1 MKNLYNGNIS
11 ETLWRTNK
19 DNVLRSYGYTYD
31 DLNRLRNAQYLRP
44 VNPLLPNTNLNPI
57 VGTFNESMQ
66 YDKNGNI
73 VALQRNG
80 GTESQSPAL
89 PIDNLIYNY
98 DGNQL
103 TKVDDS
109 ASVTDGFKDGI
120 NAPTEYTYDLNGNM
134 TTDQNKG
141 ISSITYNHL
150 NLPTKIIMAG
160 GNITYVYNALGQK
173 VSKTV
178 SNSTISPATTSNT
191 QYFGGFQYNN
201 SILQFFPT
209 AEGYVK
215 NTVVSGANTY
225 DYIFNYTDHLGNIRL
240 SYGIAP
246 GTQLLTIFEENNYY
260 PFGLKHGNY
269 NNLLK
274 SIVNLKDVAF
284 LDTPLDVKA
293 AKAIPI
299 GPDTPKSDSST
310 VANSGYQYKYNG
322 KELQDELGLNMYDYG
337 ARNYDAAIGRMNNMD
352 ALGENYYPISPYSY
366 ALNNPNYFID
376 PDGNY
381 IEIYYGKDS
390 KEHQKY
396 EYQKDRDYSKIDSPF
411 LADALKTLDAVYAAA
426 NIEVDSKTVNIMDG
440 IMNSDKELSVAKS
453 CEDCG
458 SNFSPARKFTDR
470 DDTSKRT
477 RNNIGTIYFDN
488 KNGVLFDDVKDSR
501 SDVLQQQ
508 LATGKFAKTAK
519 INSPTSLFGHE
530 MGHAFGFFTD
540 PTSYWQRK
548 EDTSGHSLTPY
559 FKNKEEARAT
569 TLSTQINIQ
578 LRENPRLNHRGTDVP
593 TQGVLS
599 NKIKR

>member
-1 MKNLYNGNIS
+1 M
-11 ETLWRTNK
+11 
-19 DNVLRSYGYTYD
+19 
-31 DLNRLRNAQYLRP
+31 
-44 VNPLLPNTNLNPI
+44 
-57 VGTFNESMQ
+57 
-66 YDKNGNI
+66 
-73 VALQRNG
+73 
-80 GTESQSPAL
+80 
-89 PIDNLIYNY
+89 
-98 DGNQL
+98 
-103 TKVDDS
+103 
-109 ASVTDGFKDGI
+109 
-120 NAPTEYTYDLNGNM
+120 
-134 TTDQNKG
+134 
-141 ISSITYNHL
+141 
-150 NLPTKIIMAG
+150 
-160 GNITYVYNALGQK
+160 
-173 VSKTV
+173 
-178 SNSTISPATTSNT
+178 
-191 QYFGGFQYNN
+191 
-201 SILQFFPT
+201 
-209 AEGYVK
+209 
-215 NTVVSGANTY
+215 
-225 DYIFNYTDHLGNIRL
+225 
-240 SYGIAP
+240 
-246 GTQLLTIFEENNYY
+246 
-260 PFGLKHGNY
+260 
-269 NNLLK
+269 
-274 SIVNLKDVAF
+274 
-284 LDTPLDVKA
+284 
-293 AKAIPI
+293 
-299 GPDTPKSDSST
+299 PD
-310 VANSGYQYKYNG
+310 
-322 KELQDELGLNMYDYG
+322 
-337 ARNYDAAIGRMNNMD
+337 IGRMNNMD

-366 ALNNPNYFID
+366 GLNNPNYFID

-396 EYQKDRDYSKIDSPF
+396 EYQKDRNYSKIDSPF

-426 NIEVDSKTVNIMDG
+426 NIEVDGKTVNIMDG

-470 DDTSKRT
+470 DDTSTRT

-578 LRENPRLNHRGTDVP
+578 LGENPRLNHRGTDVP

>member
-11 ETLWRTNK
+11 ETLWRSK
-19 DNVLRSYGYTYD
+19 QDNILRSYGYTYD
-31 DLNRLRNAQYLRP
+31 DLNRLQNAQYLRP
-44 VNPLLPNTNLNPI
+44 VNPLLPNTNLSPI

-66 YDKNGNI
+66 YDQNGNI

-109 ASVTDGFKDGI
+109 ASITDGFKDGI
-120 NAPTEYTYDLNGNM
+120 NALTEYTYDLNGNM

-299 GPDTPKSDSST
+299 GPDT
-310 VANSGYQYKYNG
+310 
-322 KELQDELGLNMYDYG
+322 
-337 ARNYDAAIGRMNNMD
+337 
-352 ALGENYYPISPYSY
+352 
-366 ALNNPNYFID
+366 
-376 PDGNY
+376 
-381 IEIYYGKDS
+381 
-390 KEHQKY
+390 
-396 EYQKDRDYSKIDSPF
+396 
-411 LADALKTLDAVYAAA
+411 LKV
-426 NIEVDSKTVNIMDG
+426 I
-440 IMNSDKELSVAKS
+440 
-453 CEDCG
+453 
-458 SNFSPARKFTDR
+458 
-470 DDTSKRT
+470 
-477 RNNIGTIYFDN
+477 
-488 KNGVLFDDVKDSR
+488 VL
-501 SDVLQQQ
+501 L
-508 LATGKFAKTAK
+508 
-519 INSPTSLFGHE
+519 
-530 MGHAFGFFTD
+530 
-540 PTSYWQRK
+540 
-548 EDTSGHSLTPY
+548 
-559 FKNKEEARAT
+559 
-569 TLSTQINIQ
+569 
-578 LRENPRLNHRGTDVP
+578 
-593 TQGVLS
+593 
-599 NKIKR
+599 

>member
-11 ETLWRTNK
+11 ETFWRTNK

-31 DLNRLRNAQYLRP
+31 DLNRLRNAQYIRP

-57 VGTFNESMQ
+57 VNTFNESMQ

-80 GTESQSPAL
+80 GMESQSPAVL
-89 PIDNLIYNY
+89 IDDLIYQY

-103 TKVDDS
+103 LNVEDTVS
-109 ASVTDGFKDGI
+109 NAINGFNDGAHF
-120 NAPTEYTYDLNGNM
+120 AVEYTYDLNGNM
-134 TTDQNKG
+134 TTDKNKG
-141 ISSITYNHL
+141 IVNGTNPAITYNHL

-160 GNITYVYNALGQK
+160 GTITYVYNALGQK

-269 NNLLK
+269 NNQLK

-299 GPDTPKSDSST
+299 GPDTPKGDISI
-310 VANSGYQYKYNG
+310 VANSGYQYKYQG
-322 KELQDELGLNMYDYG
+322 QERQDELGLNWDSFKW
-337 ARNYDAAIGRMNNMD
+337 RNYDYAIGRFMSIDPLAEKYPYNGTYNFSENRVID
-352 ALGENYYPISPYSY
+352 GVELEGLEVVLLVDKGNYVKGDVGHTFVVLGSGKDMTAYTYGRWAGTNENSSGSHSP
-366 ALNNPNYFID
+366 LNN
-376 PDGNY
+376 GSGVMVKL
-381 IEIYYGKDS
+381 EGK
-390 KEHQKY
+390 EAMQEAQKY
-396 EYQKDRDYSKIDSPF
+396 VDKYGAQGYEIENASESFVRTKLEDEFNSSSQTPDTGKYKGDERAHVIDNYDLTSNNCTT
-411 LADALKTLDAVYAAA
+411 KSLDAVHKGLGKP
-426 NIEVDSKTVNIMDG
+426 IEVTTTTTAGGFPVVQKDSTESTYAPKDLNNQLNQATKDP
-440 IMNSDKELSVAKS
+440 NSGVI
-453 CEDCG
+453 
-458 SNFSPARKFTDR
+458 NVTDR
-470 DDTSKRT
+470 
-477 RNNIGTIYFDN
+477 F
-488 KNGVLFDDVKDSR
+488 
-501 SDVLQQQ
+501 
-508 LATGKFAKTAK
+508 KT
-519 INSPTSLFGHE
+519 N
-530 MGHAFGFFTD
+530 
-540 PTSYWQRK
+540 
-548 EDTSGHSLTPY
+548 
-559 FKNKEEARAT
+559 
-569 TLSTQINIQ
+569 
-578 LRENPRLNHRGTDVP
+578 
-593 TQGVLS
+593 
-599 NKIKR
+599 